1 MPGGRQVMLH
11 ERNEPGKRTHSGGT
25 PSPQLCDS
33 GRQSRCDHWSWIFR
47 ILKEK
52 TEVQTYV
59 KLTDLQILSTKTFLK
74 TLNTKQ
80 TLSVGAVQPAALQ
93 LEACSRP

>member
-1 MPGGRQVMLH
+1 MKETSQEREPILEGRPLLSSVILGV
-11 ERNEPGKRTHSGGT
+11 RV
-25 PSPQLCDS
+25 
-33 GRQSRCDHWSWIFR
+33 DHWSWIFR

-59 KLTDLQILSTKTFLK
+59 KLTDLQILPIKTFLK

-80 TLSVGAVQPAALQ
+80 TLSVGVVQPAALQ
-93 LEACSRP
+93 LEACSKP